1 MTIGANGNMD
11 EAAFYDLID
20 KNNLCFIACKGCSQ
34 GKHYWWTRA

>member
-11 EAAFYDLID
+11 EVAFDLID
-20 KNNLCFIACKGCSQ
+20 KKIAPVLSVKMGGS